1 MAEHKVICWDC
12 GVEVTDPFVN
22 TCPRCGGLLT
32 VKMELEKVKE
42 MKPSDLYG
50 TPIGVWRYAPFMP
63 VDPAH
68 KVSIQEGGTPLYPI
82 KSLGAEIGVPNT
94 FVKFEGLNPTGSFKD
109 RGMTMGVSHAKELG
123 AKVVG
128 CASTGNTSAA
138 LSAYAAKAGMKCAVF
153 LPSGKVAMGKLAQA
167 LFFGAKVLSVDGN
180 FDDALA
186 LARKMADER
195 KLYLLNS
202 INPYRP
208 EGQKSVLF
216 EIMDQLKY
224 NVPDRIL
231 LPVGNAANIWAVYKA
246 LTELEE
252 VGWIDHMP
260 MLTGIQAEGAAPVAA
275 AFKAG
280 TDDFIPEK
288 NPETVATAIRIGNPV
303 SGRKALK
310 AIRSTGGYCTTVSD
324 AEIIAAQQLLG
335 RREGVCVEPASA
347 ASVAGL
353 KKLREMGICDRDE
366 TAVCICTGNGLK
378 DPDTILNN
386 CPGVTPCKN
395 SVEDVER
402 ILSQ

>member
-1 MAEHKVICWDC
+1 MAAHKVVCWDC
-12 GVEVTDPFVN
+12 GADVDDPFVN
-22 TCPRCGGLLT
+22 TCPKCGGLLT
-32 VKMELEKVKE
+32 VKMDLEKVKE
-42 MKPSDLYG
+42 MKPEDLRKV
-50 TPIGVWRYAPFMP
+50 PLGVWRYAPFMP
-63 VDPAH
+63 VDPEH
-68 KVSIQEGGTPLYPI
+68 KVSIQEGGTRLY
-82 KSLGAEIGVPNT
+82 STQALGEAIGCKNT

-123 AKVVG
+123 ATVVG
-128 CASTGNTSAA
+128 CASTGNTSASLA
-138 LSAYAAKAGMKCAVF
+138 AYAAKAGMKCAVF

-167 LFFGAKVLSVDGN
+167 LFFGAKVLSIDGN

-216 EIMDQLKY
+216 EIMDQLCY
-224 NVPDRIL
+224 NVPDRVI

-246 LTELEE
+246 CMELKE
-252 VGWIDHMP
+252 VGWIDKVP
-260 MLTGIQAEGAAPVAA
+260 MLTGIQAAGSAPVARAFA
-275 AFKAG
+275 AKNENF
-280 TDDFIPEK
+280 DPEP

-310 AIRSTGGYCTTVSD
+310 AMYSTGGYCTTVTD
-324 AEIIAAQQLLG
+324 EEIIAAQQLLG
-335 RREGVCVEPASA
+335 RKEGVCVEPASA

-353 KKLREMGICDRDE
+353 KKLIDIGVADRDE
-366 TAVCICTGNGLK
+366 RVVCICTGNGLK
-378 DPDTILNN
+378 DPDTIINN
-386 CPGVTPCKN
+386 CAPPIKCGN
-395 SVEDVER
+395 SVADVER

>member
-1 MAEHKVICWDC
+1 MAAHKVICWDC
-12 GVEVTDPFVN
+12 GAEVDDPFVN
-22 TCPRCGGLLT
+22 TCPKCGGLLT

-42 MKPSDLYG
+42 MKPQDLHK

-63 VDPAH
+63 VDPEH
-68 KVSIQEGGTPLYPI
+68 KVSIQEGGTPLYPT
-82 KSLGAEIGVPNT
+82 KQLGEAIGCKNS

-123 AKVVG
+123 AKTVG
-128 CASTGNTSAA
+128 CASTGNTSASLA
-138 LSAYAAKAGMKCAVF
+138 AYAAKAGMKCAVF
-153 LPSGKVAMGKLAQA
+153 LPDGNVAMGKLAQA
-167 LFFGAKVLSVDGN
+167 LFFGAKVLAIDGN

-216 EIMDQLKY
+216 EIMDQLAY
-224 NVPDRIL
+224 DVPDRVI

-246 LTELEE
+246 CMELKE
-252 VGWIDHMP
+252 VGWIDKVP
-260 MLTGIQAEGAAPVAA
+260 MLTGIQASGAAPVARAFA
-275 AFKAG
+275 AKQNNFE
-280 TDDFIPEK
+280 PEH

-310 AIRSTGGYCTTVSD
+310 AMYDTGGYCTTVTD
-324 AEIIAAQQLLG
+324 EEIIAAQQLLG
-335 RREGVCVEPASA
+335 RKEGVCVEPASA

-353 KKLREMGICDRDE
+353 KKLIDEGIADRDE
-366 TAVCICTGNGLK
+366 RVVCICTGNGLK
-378 DPDTILNN
+378 DPNAIIDN
-386 CPGVTPCKN
+386 CAPPIKCGN
-395 SVEDVER
+395 SVADVER